1 MTDGIAMLDRLSRTH
16 AVIRAKH
23 GALSNAVDRDRVGN
37 YLSIL
42 YNISTCAGGC
52 RGGDHMFEYLSG
64 RAFNLSFAAYE
75 LLQIGLYDEA
85 LNQLRSLGELANLA
99 SLCAFDN
106 DSFNEWVSA
115 GHDER
120 VRRFGPGQVRKLI
133 VSANGVLIVN
143 TDLYAQLCELATHIT
158 PQTKPNTHNA
168 AGLSHVGGSVQADGY
183 AKGIELLQYLMYF
196 MCTSFTAFI
205 GRGDLVDGIPTP
217 PSVEA

>member
-1 MTDGIAMLDRLSRTH
+1 MTDGNAMLDRLDLTH
-16 AVIRAKH
+16 AAIRSRH
-23 GALSNAVDRDRVGN
+23 QALSNSADRDRIGK
-37 YLSIL
+37 YLQIL
-42 YNISTCAGGC
+42 YDISTCADGC

-64 RAFNLSFAAYE
+64 RAFNLSYAAYD

-85 LNQLRSLGELANLA
+85 LNQLRSLGELTNLA

-106 DSFNEWVSA
+106 GAFNEWVGA

-120 VRRFGPGQVRKLI
+120 LRRFGPGQVRKLI
-133 VSANGVLIVN
+133 VAAKGILIVN

-168 AGLSHVGGSVQADGY
+168 AGRSHVGGSVQADGY

-196 MCTSFTAFI
+196 MCTSFIAFV
-205 GRGDLVDGIPTP
+205 GRGDLVDGVPQP
-217 PSVEA
+217 PSVEG